1 MRNEN
6 LPKVSKAGKEN
17 KRSFHYNDV
26 CNEGSESM
34 EWTTL
39 LQKAIDY
46 MEAHML
52 EEINYEDVARQ
63 INMSS
68 YNFHRTF
75 RFMAGMTANEY
86 IRNRRLSMAG

>member
-1 MRNEN
+1 
-6 LPKVSKAGKEN
+6 
-17 KRSFHYNDV
+17 
-26 CNEGSESM
+26 M

-52 EEINYEDVARQ
+52 EKINYEDVAGQ
-63 INMSS
+63 VNMSG

-75 RFMAGMTANEY
+75 SFMAGTTAHEY
-86 IRNRRLSMAG
+86 IRNRRPAPGGHGFLSPGPKDLCAALTYGYE